1 MFAQAT
7 TSLAT
12 GQVMDMSFSNQA
24 LSAEYLC
31 KEGKSLKPD
40 VHLVPARIDNL
51 VAELKLQSMGIK
63 IDKLTEEQREY
74 SQGWAE
80 GT

>member
-1 MFAQAT
+1 MFVQAI
-7 TSLAT
+7 TSLTT

-24 LSAEYLC
+24 LSAEYLS
-31 KEGKSLKPD
+31 KEGGSLKPE

-51 VAELKLQSMGIK
+51 VAEMKLRSLSIK
-63 IDKLTEEQREY
+63 IDKLTDEQRGY

>member
-1 MFAQAT
+1 
-7 TSLAT
+7 
-12 GQVMDMSFSNQA
+12 MDMSFSNQA

-31 KEGKSLKPD
+31 KEGKSLKLD
-40 VHLVPARIDNL
+40 VHLVPAGIDNL

-63 IDKLTEEQREY
+63 IDRLTEEQREY
-74 SQGWAE
+74 SQGWTE

>member
-1 MFAQAT
+1 
-7 TSLAT
+7 
-12 GQVMDMSFSNQA
+12 MSFSNQA

-31 KEGKSLKPD
+31 KEGKTLKPD

-51 VAELKLQSMGIK
+51 VAELKLQSLSIK
-63 IDKLTEEQREY
+63 IDKLTEEQRLY

>member
-1 MFAQAT
+1 
-7 TSLAT
+7 
-12 GQVMDMSFSNQA
+12 MDMSFSNQA

-40 VHLVPARIDNL
+40 VHLVPSKIDNL
-51 VAELKLQSMGIK
+51 VAELKLRSMGIK
-63 IDKLTEEQREY
+63 IDSLTDEQKAY